1 MKKYI
6 VLEQTTKKENNTWHQ
21 EGSRTFEFSGLL
33 DGLKKFQEL
42 SDKHTKDNF
51 NDDKDIFLELSI
63 EEGSGLDTRFTVVR
77 KQEIKRNFIVVADGK
92 QKHFDFQVNAEE
104 YFNKLDKMNQFK
116 EIAIISHRN
125 GACPKNRYETIKYK
139 GE

>member
-21 EGSRTFEFSGLL
+21 EGSRTFEFYSLL

-42 SDKHTKDNF
+42 SDKHTKDF

-63 EEGSGLDTRFTVVR
+63 EEGSGLDTRFTIVK

-116 EIAIISHRN
+116 DIAIISHRN

>member
-6 VLEQTTKKENNTWHQ
+6 VLEQITKKENNTWHQ
-21 EGSRTFEFSGLL
+21 ESSRTFEFFGLL

-77 KQEIKRNFIVVADGK
+77 KQEIKRNFVVVADGK

-116 EIAIISHRN
+116 EIAIISYRN
-125 GACPKNRYETIKYK
+125 GACPKNRYKTIKHK